1 MFITLEYGFC
11 KCEFQV
17 LAYKYFFNDFNKESH
32 FTFLVF
38 VYHVWLLIILISIQI
53 CNDVKQITIF
63 KVIIFKDNPRIYTEY
78 KRCI

>member
-1 MFITLEYGFC
+1 MSCSYMYVAMKAFNFQISESNFTNMFITLEYGFC

-38 VYHVWLLIILISIQI
+38 VYHV
-53 CNDVKQITIF
+53 
-63 KVIIFKDNPRIYTEY
+63 
-78 KRCI
+78 